1 MKAHRG
7 KKAQEKVR
15 TPERTVSRD
24 FDLFLLW
31 LALHIQHLDIS
42 TRSLRARKSIN
53 ECCQRHKPLTQVT
66 RKVLKRVVHTSNCN
80 RYRLHVVADYCTRG
94 QCHKQPVCGLSKIFG
109 PSASHRKGQTYNM
122 RRAEVKLSV
131 KNSQKKVLRPPSV
144 LLMLYFGLILDF
156 FFVLFPINSPV
167 PVSVHFFNQS
177 PSSYVELHGSGLF
190 KDCMQACFH

>member
-156 FFVLFPINSPV
+156 FLCFSPLTPLFLFPSTFSTN
-167 PVSVHFFNQS
+167 H
-177 PSSYVELHGSGLF
+177 L
-190 KDCMQACFH
+190 QAM

>member
-24 FDLFLLW
+24 FDFFLLW

-80 RYRLHVVADYCTRG
+80 RYRLHVVADYLFYCTS
-94 QCHKQPVCGLSKIFG
+94 C
-109 PSASHRKGQTYNM
+109 ASH
-122 RRAEVKLSV
+122 ALFWS
-131 KNSQKKVLRPPSV
+131 
-144 LLMLYFGLILDF
+144 YFGF

-190 KDCMQACFH
+190 KDYMQACFH